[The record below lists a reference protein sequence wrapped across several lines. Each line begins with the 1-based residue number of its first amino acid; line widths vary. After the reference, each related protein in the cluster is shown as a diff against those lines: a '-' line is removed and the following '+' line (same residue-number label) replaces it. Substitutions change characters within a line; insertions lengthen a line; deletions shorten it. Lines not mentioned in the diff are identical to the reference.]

1 MVRLRFV
8 KGIRYLH
15 LQTILLKC
23 TVAAI
28 IAGNRSPDGT
38 FEEAGVANGIAP
50 AAKIAFLDISSTVGK
65 LNPPSDNDVLS
76 TGRVSTN
83 GRSPIAHI
91 HSMSWGSKN
100 VFYYNNQARMFDNY
114 MFANDDFLAVVAA
127 GNEGLGDK
135 ASSVT
140 APGNSKNVLSVGAS
154 HSFGYDLAR
163 GQLGPSYVASFS
175 SRGPTTDGRIAPDV
189 VAPGKYILSAAARPN
204 SPGACDPLDGDVP
217 QAGENMEGLFSQAG
231 SSMSAPLVAGAAAL
245 VRQYFEQGWYGDGT
259 KDSGS
264 YFSPSGALVKAT
276 LINGAQTDI
285 RGVDNGSGRITEVTA
300 YDNNAGFGRVS
311 LTDSL
316 YVAGK
321 TGVGFRF
328 WDGERLFDGDV
339 AKTYEVT
346 IDKSRGCDANDLSVT
361 LAWIEEGSPPGC
373 TKCLLNDLDLYVTER
388 GKDSKRY
395 HPNGRSIKDHSNNV
409 ERVVIDGAEDGSS
422 YTIYVEAY
430 NLNSLSQKYA
440 LVATGCFG
448 GRTNTLD
455 TAQNV
460 FSSQSDGGGG
470 SDSTNRSII
479 IACASVGGV
488 IVVCLCFA
496 LFRRHQQKSKKKE
509 KEKKATQKKVAQ
521 KKVARKKAPVTQN
534 TKQEEKPHKKQKA
547 KQKGKPHKK
556 QTGGAPESRLKRE
569 RPRKC

>member
-1 MVRLRFV
+1 MIVLLVSETDSFF
-8 KGIRYLH
+8 YLFLYH
-15 LQTILLKC
+15 P
-23 TVAAI
+23 VAAI
-28 IAGNRSPDGT
+28 IAGNRAPDGT

-76 TGRVSTN
+76 TGRESTN
-83 GRSPIAHI
+83 SRSPIAHI

-100 VFYYNNQARMFDNY
+100 VFYYNNQARMFDNF
-114 MFANDDFLAVVAA
+114 MFVQDDFLAVVAA
-127 GNEGLGDK
+127 GNEGQGDK
-135 ASSVT
+135 ATSVG
-140 APGNSKNVLSVGAS
+140 AGPNSKNVLSVGAS
-154 HSFGYDLAR
+154 HAFGDDLER
-163 GQLGPSYVASFS
+163 GQLGPSYIASFS

-204 SPGACDPLDGDVP
+204 EPGACDPLDGDIP
-217 QAGENMEGLFSQAG
+217 QAGQNMEGLYSQAG

-245 VRQYFEQGWYGDGT
+245 VRQYFEQGWHGDGT

-264 YFSPSGALVKAT
+264 YVNPSGALVKAT
-276 LINGAQTDI
+276 IINGAQADI
-285 RGVDNGSGRITEVTA
+285 RGVDNGSRGITPVRP

-321 TGVGFRF
+321 TDVGFKF
-328 WDGERLFDGDV
+328 WDGERLFDGDP

-346 IDKSRGCDANDLSVT
+346 IDKSRGCAANNLSVT

-373 TKCLLNDLDLYVTER
+373 TKCLLNDLDLYVTEN
-388 GKDSKRY
+388 GKDSIRY

-409 ERVVIDGAEDGSS
+409 ERVVIDGAKDGSS
-422 YTIYVEAY
+422 YTINIEAY

-448 GRTNTLD
+448 GKSNTLG

-460 FSSQSDGGGG
+460 YQEDKTIERQNDGGGN
-470 SDSTNRSII
+470 SDNTTRTII
-479 IACASVGGV
+479 IVCASVGGV
-488 IVVCLCFA
+488 ILLCLGLAC
-496 LFRRHQQKSKKKE
+496 FRRYQRKSQMKKK
-509 KEKKATQKKVAQ
+509 KNKKL
-521 KKVARKKAPVTQN
+521 
-534 TKQEEKPHKKQKA
+534 HKK
-547 KQKGKPHKK
+547 
-556 QTGGAPESRLKRE
+556 TGEAAIPEMRRG
-569 RPRKC
+569 RTG